1 MHWIALYAGF
11 LLFAAVVSGLAAV
24 VNTLFGDDEYE

>member
-11 LLFAAVVSGLAAV
+11 LLFAAAVAGLAAV
-24 VNTLFGDDEYE
+24 VNSLFGE

>member
-11 LLFAAVVSGLAAV
+11 LLFAAVVAGLAAI
-24 VNTLFGDDEYE
+24 VNWMDL

>member
-24 VNTLFGDDEYE
+24 VNYLFGGDKHE